1 MAFGQIIPNCNSKE
15 DKLKKD
21 SDEKTDNK
29 KYKKFRF
36 SMFFDGTLN
45 NRSNVQ
51 ARKESTDENF
61 IGPVQGKVQFKKYGG
76 KDTSYENYYTNIVF
90 LERYMLPLHK
100 EDFKHYRIYIEGIGT
115 DDFQSDSKT
124 GYAFGKGDYGVDK
137 KVERGL
143 KEIVDMIKAEV
154 SDKENTIVDNIDID
168 IFGFSRGAA
177 AARFFIYM
185 ALKSE
190 DLAIKKQ
197 LSDYSIS
204 EIKFC
209 FGGLFDTVASYG
221 PWNTFWENSN
231 TADLH
236 LNSIA
241 IAEKVVHLCA
251 ADEHRKNFSLTNINS
266 ACGDEY
272 FLPGVHSDIGGGY
285 NDNVIEEEL
294 QIIDKDTFYLTT
306 GDKQKILQDIKYLI
320 EKGWFYKNEILGEST
335 FEREE
340 IAITDTDILGAINF
354 FNEVYVTRKGAGKG
368 ISNKYSR
375 ISLHLMKSE
384 AVSAGLKFISQID
397 KDLETEISSDLID
410 VQNFIYS
417 HLGNCKS
424 KPNYWENDNSEIL
437 KKIRHNYCHFSAFY
451 GEIAGAHNPK
461 FVDGKR
467 TRIIHKG

>member
-1 MAFGQIIPNCNSKE
+1 MAFGNTIPSCSAKDEFLENNSS
-15 DKLKKD
+15 KK
-21 SDEKTDNK
+21 SDEKIK
-29 KYKKFRF
+29 EFRF
-36 SMFFDGTLN
+36 SLFFDGTLN
-45 NRSNVQ
+45 NRANVQ
-51 ARKESTDENF
+51 ARKESTDEKF
-61 IGPVQGKVQFKKYGG
+61 VGPVQGRWAFDKHGKKG
-76 KDTSYENYYTNIVF
+76 TSYQNYYTNIVF

-100 EDFKHYRIYIEGIGT
+100 EDFKHYQIYIEGIGT
-115 DDFQSDSKT
+115 DDFQSDSTK
-124 GYAFGKGDYGVDK
+124 GYAFGQGDSGVDK

-143 KEIVDMIKAEV
+143 EAIVSMIKAEV
-154 SDKENTIVDNIDID
+154 SDKENTIVKIIDID

-185 ALKSE
+185 ALESPN
-190 DLAIKKQ
+190 LAIKKQ

-209 FGGLFDTVASYG
+209 FAGLFDTVASYG

-231 TADLH
+231 TADLQ
-236 LNSIA
+236 LDSIKR
-241 IAEKVVHLCA
+241 AEKVVHLCA
-251 ADEHRKNFSLTNINS
+251 ADEHRKNFSLTNIDG
-266 ACGDEY
+266 AGDEY

-285 NDNVIEEEL
+285 SEKDVIEEEL
-294 QIIDKDTFYLTT
+294 QIIDKDTLYLTT

-335 FEREE
+335 FEKEE
-340 IAITDTDILGAINF
+340 ITITDTDILDAINF
-354 FNEVYVTRKGAGKG
+354 TNEVYVTRKGAGKG

-375 ISLHLMKSE
+375 ISLHLMKTE
-384 AVSAGLKFISQID
+384 AVSAGLKFIPQID
-397 KDLETEISSDLID
+397 KDRETEISNDLID
-410 VQNFIYS
+410 IQNFIYS

-451 GEIAGAHNPK
+451 GEKAGANNPK

-467 TRIIHKG
+467 TRIIHK